1 MTEISTVKDKVISLF
16 TNEKLSKSE
25 ISRVLN
31 VPRTTIRRWLLDTV
45 NGDVEKVEEVQYK
58 PSETDLLKDKV
69 RQLENIIRI
78 NKKDNLS
85 EHYVREKIIKLTS
98 QNPTPPKWLSDVN
111 SYDNWEA
118 VPTIFLSDI
127 HWGEVVDPNQIGGIN
142 EYNLEI
148 AQERLRHT
156 VSTAINL
163 LEMIDGEYPGI
174 VVALGGD
181 MLSGDIHEELSESN
195 EKPMM
200 PVFLDLYENM
210 IWVIKQFADQYGNVF
225 VPCVT
230 GNHSRTT
237 RKPRA
242 KSRNFTNFDWLLYT
256 LLEKYFEKDSR
267 IQFCIPD
274 GPDALYKVYNTKY
287 LLTHGDQ
294 FRGGDSMIG
303 ALGPVTRGD
312 HKKRSRNGQIGLDY
326 DCMLIGHWHQ
336 LIQMQRL
343 IINGSLKGYDEYAN
357 ANNFGFEPPR
367 QALWL
372 THPSNGIIMSMA
384 VNSNKN
390 ENIQSNQEWV
400 SWKR

>member
-1 MTEISTVKDKVISLF
+1 MNDTMTVKDQAIDFFVNQGK
-16 TNEKLSKSE
+16 NKSE
-25 ISRVLN
+25 IARIMD
-31 VPRTTIRRWLLDTV
+31 VPRTTIRRWLLEVTD
-45 NGDVEKVEEVQYK
+45 NKENKEEVQYK
-58 PSETDLLKDKV
+58 PLETDVLKDKI

-78 NKKDNLS
+78 NKKDSLS

-127 HWGEVVDPNQIGGIN
+127 HWGEVVDKNQIGGIN

-163 LEMIDGEYPGI
+163 LEMIDGKYPGI

-372 THPSNGIIMSMA
+372 THPNNGIIMSMA

-390 ENIQSNQEWV
+390 DNTQSNPEWV
-400 SWKR
+400 SWKK